1 MRCSVLAPSN
11 SPVISAA
18 PSFFQ
23 QCDNALPCLFA
34 SVPNKAQLLYA
45 KWSRTEILAGTLT
58 GWCGLEPGTVYRRA
72 DDTVVLLSEHQ
83 TSALFQ
89 MFVVTTAIVVVA
101 ILCDAVSA
109 SNFPIYPPLTGHDFD
124 FTATYPSGL
133 KISTSDPPKDVLPA
147 TEFPYRVP
155 VVTLTDLDNVGRDDR
170 YISFLEISYIPDP
183 RYDPLNDVI
192 YTFPWAKTNLTVT
205 ENGTLSDESK
215 ESHRIYHSDA
225 IETSEVRNA
234 TLHVWKQTPALM
246 DFISGKDSENMP
258 ILWQLILTWS
268 NTTDKVD
275 KNFPRANVDF
285 KVRNE
290 TGEYRG
296 GVDDNGASISGYVA
310 TSTSSTTANPTSM
323 TSTPTGSGSLPVS
336 VTTSTGGPT
345 ETPNAASPQV
355 TSASWAM
362 TISGV
367 LLLASAISAV

>member
-1 MRCSVLAPSN
+1 MFAVTAT
-11 SPVISAA
+11 AA
-18 PSFFQ
+18 
-23 QCDNALPCLFA
+23 
-34 SVPNKAQLLYA
+34 
-45 KWSRTEILAGTLT
+45 
-58 GWCGLEPGTVYRRA
+58 
-72 DDTVVLLSEHQ
+72 
-83 TSALFQ
+83 
-89 MFVVTTAIVVVA
+89 VVA
-101 ILCDAVSA
+101 VLCDAVSA

-155 VVTLTDLDNVGRDDR
+155 IVTLTDPDSVGRDDR

-246 DFISGKDSENMP
+246 DFISGEDSGNMP

-268 NTTDKVD
+268 NTMDKVD

-285 KVRNE
+285 KIRNE
-290 TGEYRG
+290 TGEFRG

-310 TSTSSTTANPTSM
+310 TSTSSATANPTGV
-323 TSTPTGSGSLPVS
+323 TSTSIGSGSVAAS
-336 VTTSTGGPT
+336 ATTSAGGPT
-345 ETPNAASPQV
+345 ETPNAAFPQV
-355 TSASWAM
+355 ISTSWAM
-362 TISGV
+362 AISGIS
-367 LLLASAISAV
+367 LLASAISVV